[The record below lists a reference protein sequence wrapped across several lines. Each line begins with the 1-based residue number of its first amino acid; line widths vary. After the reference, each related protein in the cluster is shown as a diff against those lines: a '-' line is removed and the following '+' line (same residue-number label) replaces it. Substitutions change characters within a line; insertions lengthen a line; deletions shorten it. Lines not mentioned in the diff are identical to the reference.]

1 MVLTLRD
8 AAKKSRSNSQ
18 ATEREQEDVGDHFH
32 RYEFLHLCLQGRRGD
47 KQIVAEAG
55 VRAISVLYEQLPGI
69 DIIKSGQVCF
79 ALCNR
84 DAIGWGDG
92 VLREYLVAEEPLASP
107 VPVALRSSPS
117 VGGTRTNRLGLGSSL
132 LCLLIIWISFLPGV
146 LRRVHDLW
154 A

>member
-1 MVLTLRD
+1 ML
-8 AAKKSRSNSQ
+8 
-18 ATEREQEDVGDHFH
+18 
-32 RYEFLHLCLQGRRGD
+32 
-47 KQIVAEAG
+47 
-55 VRAISVLYEQLPGI
+55 LYEQLPDT

-79 ALCNR
+79 ALCNG

-92 VLREYLVAEEPLASP
+92 VLWEYLVAEEPPASP
-107 VPVALRSSPS
+107 VLVSLRNSHS
-117 VGGTRTNRLGLGSSL
+117 VGGNRTNRLGFGSPL